1 LSQASSSKLEP
12 EEAAMLRLIS
22 CVLAAGAVLAAGS
35 ALGAPTP
42 ERVRGTVGSI
52 SGDTLTI
59 QARDGSTVP
68 ITVTG
73 DTRYLQ
79 VVKSDLARVAP
90 NSYIGTATKNVG
102 DRSVALEVVVFPA
115 SMRGAGEGHYDWD
128 RIPDT
133 TLSGSAT
140 ASSSMTNGT
149 VSAAVPAGGGGTVNT
164 TKTNGA
170 VGSASEKGGAKQITV
185 TYQGGQQII
194 LVPPTATI
202 VTFRPGTAANLKSGA
217 PVFIRAMR
225 EGNHVT
231 AQSVAVGMNGLT
243 PPM

>member
-1 LSQASSSKLEP
+1 MS
-12 EEAAMLRLIS
+12 RLIS
-22 CVLAAGAVLAAGS
+22 CVLTAGAMLAAGS

-59 QARDGSTVP
+59 QTRDGSTIP

-149 VSAAVPAGGGGTVNT
+149 VSAATPAPAGGGGIAGT
-164 TKTNGA
+164 TMTNGT

-202 VTFRPGTAANLKSGA
+202 VTFRPGTAANLKSGV
-217 PVFIRAMR
+217 PVFIRATR